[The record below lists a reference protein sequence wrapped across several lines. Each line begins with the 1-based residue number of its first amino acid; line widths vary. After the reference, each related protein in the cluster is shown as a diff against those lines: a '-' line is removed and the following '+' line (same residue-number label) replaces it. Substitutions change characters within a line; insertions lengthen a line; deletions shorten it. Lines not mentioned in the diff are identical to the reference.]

1 MSRFLPACAEKYL
14 LIVASAAD
22 PTPLTSIS
30 HSHNFPEPGY
40 LAGWKDTPN
49 SNTHLTAFQYDVT
62 PKEYLDVLV
71 CEHGAVGLDAIG
83 SVQRVVGLDR

>member
-1 MSRFLPACAEKYL
+1 MCHCGLGKITDFV
-14 LIVASAAD
+14 ITIAD

-30 HSHNFPEPGY
+30 HSHDFPEPGY
-40 LAGWKDTPN
+40 LSEWKDASNSN

-62 PKEYLDVLV
+62 PKEFLDVLV